1 MRPFAASLS
10 RATKLPNCQRA
21 RNALG
26 RRQAKTTITI
36 LNDVGSFFVLSRCVP
51 CSPGWQ
57 LGTRWMSPSVAVFNR
72 QEAFAL
78 SQYIAILIIALCY
91 TCRNLLF
98 GNHWDTSFV
107 FGNIRSLGSE
117 TPLIGIPRPLVTPIS
132 YRKETSLFFLRI
144 SSQTGHKYHLFQG
157 FYSILV
163 AGVCKVE
170 NLPQAK

>member
-1 MRPFAASLS
+1 MPESKES
-10 RATKLPNCQRA
+10 I
-21 RNALG
+21 G

-36 LNDVGSFFVLSRCVP
+36 LNDMGPFFVSSWCVP
-51 CSPGWQ
+51 RSPGWR

-78 SQYIAILIIALCY
+78 PQFIAILIIALCY

-98 GNHWDTSFV
+98 GNHWHTSFV
-107 FGNIRSLGSE
+107 FGNIPSLGSE
-117 TPLIGIPRPLVTPIS
+117 TPLIRIPRPLVTPIS
-132 YRKETSLFFLRI
+132 YRKENSLLFLRI
-144 SSQTGHKYHLFQG
+144 SSQTGHKYHSFQG